1 MLKLGSSILSN
12 EGINFFKSPKK
23 KVENQ
28 ALMFFSVLKKLSDG
42 KVFELDCFDSFCRH
56 NLSDVALLRYS
67 VNCLRKWRIMVLQSY
82 YTMEGTQFEKAVQM
96 EKKVNLLIAFILEKL
111 AEKTGKSTFE
121 DQLTSLDTEAL
132 LFKML
137 NRYDL

>member
-42 KVFELDCFDSFCRH
+42 RVFELDCFDSFCRH

-121 DQLTSLDTEAL
+121 DQLTSFDTEAL